1 MAPEK
6 SPWCCY
12 FPLLFVEKIIFSSH
26 ASLLNLQ
33 DTSDSN
39 LHFKLEAL

>member
-1 MAPEK
+1 MGPEK

-12 FPLLFVEKIIFSSH
+12 FLFLFVEQIIFPNH

>member
-1 MAPEK
+1 MGPEK

-12 FPLLFVEKIIFSSH
+12 FLFLLAEQISFFSR

-33 DTSDSN
+33 DPSDSN
-39 LHFKLEAL
+39 LHSKFEAL